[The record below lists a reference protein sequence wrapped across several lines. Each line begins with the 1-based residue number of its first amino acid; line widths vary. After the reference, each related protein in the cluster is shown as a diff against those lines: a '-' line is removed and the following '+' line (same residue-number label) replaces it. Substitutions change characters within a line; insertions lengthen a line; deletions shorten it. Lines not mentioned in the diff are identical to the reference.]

1 MIETVEARSRLLKR
15 ELGLGDL
22 VLTQILFIVGLP
34 WVGVAAKQGRAHVV
48 FWLMAMMLFYLP
60 SAAVVIYLNRLMPL
74 EGGLYQW
81 AKLGFNE
88 LTGFLVAWNLWL
100 FAILNTSDVGL
111 QVTQY
116 VVYIVGP
123 AGEWFTGSRWFVIA
137 MSVVVMTALVALTVI
152 GLGAGKWLH
161 RAGGVMMLATFAA
174 LLALPWLNLAHG
186 SLASFHPLT
195 TTAPVMSMMSVNL
208 LAKMGFGAFGG
219 FEYVAIHAGE
229 TRNPV
234 RTIAWSVVIAAPVI
248 VVMFIL
254 GTSSVLALIP
264 FDRID
269 LIAPIPQVLS
279 EGFRP
284 LGAVAIVA
292 PITILALLG
301 IRVAQASVMF
311 TGNTRLPMVAG
322 WDGLLPEWFTR
333 VHDRYRTPVHS
344 ILFVGAA
351 TLALSVAGLIG
362 VGKQEAFQLLWN
374 ASATFYALTY
384 LVMFAL
390 PLVGLRGA
398 EPAPLWL
405 RACALSGFLMTA
417 LFVAVS
423 IVPIVQVESR
433 LLVRRQAVGA
443 DSGDEWHRCGNLLQ
457 GRTGRT
463 GRTGGTGR
471 KGRRG
476 GMKPIGIVGG
486 IGPESTIDYYRAMIA
501 AYQERQPD
509 GSYPAIVISSVDAST
524 FLGPLMAGDHE
535 TVLAILVG
543 ELRAPGTR
551 RRRLRDHRRQLA
563 ARRVRRAAA
572 PLAAAAGEH
581 RRGDGARGHAPRPQA
596 PRRCSARA

>member
-1 MIETVEARSRLLKR
+1 VSDTVEAHSQSLKR
-15 ELGLGDL
+15 ELGLSDL

-34 WVGVAAKQGRAHVV
+34 WVGVAAKQGPAHIVL
-48 FWLMAMMLFYLP
+48 WLVAMTLFYLP
-60 SAAVVIYLNRLMPL
+60 SAAVVIYLNSLMPL

-116 VVYIVGP
+116 IAYIIGP
-123 AGEWFTGSRWFVIA
+123 GGEWLTGSRWFVILVSTA
-137 MSVVVMTALVALTVI
+137 VMGTLVAITVL
-152 GLGAGKWLH
+152 GLGVGKWVH
-161 RAGGVMMLATFAA
+161 KAGGVMMLATFAA
-174 LLALPWLNLAHG
+174 LLILPWLNLSHG
-186 SLASFHPLT
+186 SLPAFHPLT
-195 TTAPVMSMMSVNL
+195 TALPVVSMMSLNL
-208 LAKMGFGAFGG
+208 LGKMGFGALGG

-229 TRNPV
+229 CRNPV
-234 RTIAWSVVIAAPVI
+234 RSIAWSVVIAAPI
-248 VVMFIL
+248 IAVMFIL

-292 PITILALLG
+292 PITIVVLLG

-311 TGNTRLPMVAG
+311 AGNTRLPMVAG

-351 TLALSVAGLIG
+351 TLALSIAGLIG

-384 LVMFAL
+384 MVMFAL
-390 PLVGLRGA
+390 PLVGLRGRR
-398 EPAPLWL
+398 ERAPLWL

-423 IVPIVQVESR
+423 IVPIVRVESR
-433 LLVRRQAVGA
+433 LLFAA
-443 DSGDEWHRCGNLLQ
+443 KLSGLILVTNIIGVAIYL
-457 GRTGRT
+457 G
-463 GRTGGTGR
+463 
-471 KGRRG
+471 KGRR
-476 GMKPIGIVGG
+476 
-486 IGPESTIDYYRAMIA
+486 R
-501 AYQERQPD
+501 
-509 GSYPAIVISSVDAST
+509 
-524 FLGPLMAGDHE
+524 
-535 TVLAILVG
+535 
-543 ELRAPGTR
+543 
-551 RRRLRDHRRQLA
+551 
-563 ARRVRRAAA
+563 
-572 PLAAAAGEH
+572 
-581 RRGDGARGHAPRPQA
+581 
-596 PRRCSARA
+596 